1 MEYKHTS
8 SKTSIID
15 ATQIILKNIISGQN
29 LDIGVNNA

>member
-15 ATQIILKNIISGQN
+15 ATQIILKNISGQN